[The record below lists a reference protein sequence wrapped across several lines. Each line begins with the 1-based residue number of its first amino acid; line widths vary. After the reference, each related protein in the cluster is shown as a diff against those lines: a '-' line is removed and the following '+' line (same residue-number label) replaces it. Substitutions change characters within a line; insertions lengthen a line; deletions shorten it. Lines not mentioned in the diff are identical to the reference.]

1 MEYTYTVKSNKKRK
15 LYDEN
20 IPDEDKIL
28 FEDYSSHKTNIKY
41 NSFFF
46 RSDILFEYTKKIN
59 KIFKKN
65 NKISVFK
72 ENYKLYNMDDIVY
85 YLLNKPGVRTRNYNK
100 IIQSNE
106 WIKIKKYII
115 ALIPLI
121 LGKICSGTVNEGYTK
136 QTFNKNIKKIISGE
150 VSHIY
155 DDDIVIMAPR
165 EIEHYISYKKIMKT
179 KKARINNSNSDSESD
194 SKSNSDSDSD
204 SDSSDK
210 EDYIL
215 KRDEDIN
222 EELNEDIEE
231 EYLVEMED
239 IIEKINDFEELNF
252 ASYEEQFKE
261 KLKMIVGFMIVSR
274 GKCKIFPNDYILNL
288 ICTNMSGVGSILIGL
303 YLYTI
308 LKHPIVPITTDNLLM
323 TEDLELSGN
332 ASIYYDKIKKSK
344 TFKQKYKNESKY
356 GINIFERKFMTTDDL
371 IPTNGIAILE
381 LAYAYYNYP
390 GLCLYEKIGFKYD
403 KYLFFKKYDVLC
415 VYDYGNLP
423 MSIDFSDDNTS
434 GCYAGLSIEEKMRKI
449 LNIIVGNEQCSRNK
463 ICSIQNNTHK
473 KLLSALN
480 ELILYQDARM
490 KFDNISNY
498 DIIKNE
504 EINELNSILDI
515 INQIKPSGEI
525 NYNYIKQIIDD
536 VENNNITPEVE
547 RLLNHFVG
555 GKRKNISK
563 KNKNITKKN
572 KNITKKNKNI
582 TKKNKNITKKIKYY

>member
-1 MEYTYTVKSNKKRK
+1 MEYAYTLKSNKKRK
-15 LYDEN
+15 LYDED

-28 FEDYSSHKTNIKY
+28 FEDYSSPKKNIKY

-46 RSDILFEYTKKIN
+46 RSDILIEYTKKIN

-65 NKISVFK
+65 NKISLFK

-115 ALIPLI
+115 ALIPSI
-121 LGKICSGTVNEGYTK
+121 LGKICSKNVNEGYTK
-136 QTFNKNIKKIISGE
+136 QTFNKNIQKIISGE

-165 EIEHYISYKKIMKT
+165 EIEHHISYKKIMKT
-179 KKARINNSNSDSESD
+179 KKARINNSNSN
-194 SKSNSDSDSD
+194 SNNRNNSDSD
-204 SDSSDK
+204 SDSSDE

-215 KRDEDIN
+215 ERTEDIN

-231 EYLVEMED
+231 EYSVEMED

-288 ICTNMSGVGSILIGL
+288 ICTNMSGVGLILIGL

-308 LKHPIVPITTDNLLM
+308 LKHPIVPITTDDLLI

-381 LAYAYYNYP
+381 LAYSYYNYP

-403 KYLFFKKYDVLC
+403 KYLFLKNYDVRC

-434 GCYAGLSIEEKMRKI
+434 GCYAGLSIEEKIRKI

-463 ICSIQNNTHK
+463 ICSIQNNTYK
-473 KLLSALN
+473 KLLSDLN
-480 ELILYQDARM
+480 ELILYQDAHM
-490 KFDNISNY
+490 KFDNIVNY
-498 DIIKNE
+498 DIIKNK
-504 EINELNSILDI
+504 EINKLSSILDM
-515 INQIKPSGEI
+515 INQIKPSSEI
-525 NYNYIKQIIDD
+525 NYNYIKQIINDI
-536 VENNNITPEVE
+536 ENNNITPEVE
-547 RLLNHFVG
+547 ILLNFFTG
-555 GKRKNISK
+555 GKRKNISKKSIK

-572 KNITKKNKNI
+572 K
-582 TKKNKNITKKIKYY
+582 